1 MRRTLAPTIVLAG
14 IGLLAG
20 GIYRYVADDPGEATL
35 ANYIRSSL
43 HGRREIEQGSFGHDR
58 GDQRGHAGHP

>member
-1 MRRTLAPTIVLAG
+1 MRRSWVPTIVLAG

-20 GIYRYVADDPGEATL
+20 GIYRYFADDPGEATL

-43 HGRREIEQGSFGHDR
+43 HGKQSRAQ
-58 GDQRGHAGHP
+58 